1 MASLIKRS
9 VFIIFIFCA
18 SNLQRAEAF
27 FDPLDHLLQTT
38 VPVLLG
44 QEPNNK
50 YGSSE
55 EFKEYCEEDVSND
68 DVATS
73 SAQEIIIRSGYK
85 YENHYVMSDDGYVTE
100 LIRIVNPLADRQ
112 HIKQP
117 PVMLLHGGTI
127 DPTAYVWASPIQ
139 HKPEVYP
146 RTEESGPMTSWNRSL
161 GFMLANNGY
170 DVWLVG
176 TRGSDSKNEG
186 HIRYKNAKSIDLS
199 GDSDKKH
206 IEAPVEGA
214 LEARQFWSFTM
225 DDIIQ
230 YEVPR
235 QIDRVLELTGARK
248 VLLHSYSQSTF
259 ITLTMLAEHPDY
271 ADKVH
276 GLVSMAPVINDVGSN
291 RLSKY
296 GLRMLCGYLPLD
308 VGITLFSEV
317 LLTKMTRAIWV
328 KLNEHKYLRYNLIK
342 PLQNFLYGSSAKWL
356 TLMEP
361 AVIGHSLMPLG
372 FGQLKQCCQQV
383 IVKHYQKYDYGP
395 VENQLK
401 YGQLKPPKVNLT
413 DLHIKNW
420 MVISGSRDNFA
431 PPASVK
437 QILNDVEHPT
447 PYRHINVE
455 GYNHLDV
462 VAAVT
467 NDIMV
472 NVPILEFFDRIHL
485 PPLNHTKQVSEKSR
499 KEDSRLKKFVPG
511 A

>member
-1 MASLIKRS
+1 MASFVIIS
-9 VFIIFIFCA
+9 VVIIIVYA
-18 SNLQRAEAF
+18 SILQRTEAF

-38 VPVLLG
+38 VPVLIG

-55 EFKEYCEEDVSND
+55 EFKQYCEDDTSND
-68 DVATS
+68 EIATS
-73 SAQEIIIRSGYK
+73 SAQEIITRSGYK

-100 LIRIVNPLADRQ
+100 MIRIVNPLCDRH

-127 DPTAYVWASPIQ
+127 DPTAYVWASAIQ
-139 HKPEVYP
+139 HRPEVYP
-146 RTEESGPMTSWNRSL
+146 RTAESEPMTSWNRSL
-161 GFMLANNGY
+161 AFMLSNNGY
-170 DVWLVG
+170 DVWLIG

-199 GDSDKKH
+199 GHSDKKH
-206 IEAPVEGA
+206 RETPVEEII
-214 LEARQFWSFTM
+214 EARQFWSFTM

-235 QIDRVLELTGARK
+235 QIDRVLELAGARK
-248 VLLHSYSQSTF
+248 VLLVSYSQSTL
-259 ITLTMLAEHPDY
+259 ITLTLLAEHPDY

-317 LLTKMTRAIWV
+317 LLTKMTRAIST
-328 KLNEHKYLRYNLIK
+328 KLNEHKYLRYSLIK

-356 TLMEP
+356 TLLEP
-361 AVIGHSLMPLG
+361 PVVGHSLMPLG
-372 FGQLKQCCQQV
+372 FGQLKQSCQQV
-383 IVKHYQKYDYGP
+383 IAKQFQKYDYGP
-395 VENQLK
+395 AENQLK
-401 YGQLKPPKVNLT
+401 YGKLKPPSVNIT
-413 DLHIKNW
+413 DIHIKHW
-420 MVISGSRDNFA
+420 LVVSGSRDNFA

-437 QILNDVEHPT
+437 QILNDVARPT

-455 GYNHLDV
+455 GYNHLDM
-462 VAAVT
+462 VAAIT

-472 NVPILEFFDRIHL
+472 NEPILEFFDRIHL
-485 PPLNHTKQVSEKSR
+485 PPLNNTKLISEKSR
-499 KEDSRLKKFVPG
+499 SEDNRLKQFVPG